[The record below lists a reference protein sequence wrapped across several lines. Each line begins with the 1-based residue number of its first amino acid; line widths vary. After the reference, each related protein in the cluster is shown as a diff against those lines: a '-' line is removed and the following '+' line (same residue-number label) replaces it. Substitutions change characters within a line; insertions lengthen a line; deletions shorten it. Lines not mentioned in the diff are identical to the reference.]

1 MQTLKQKLLAVLL
14 PLFAMFAM
22 VASGVARAEE
32 VGIDVSGVVT
42 AINGNQAVLLAIGGA
57 VLALLYLVRAFSW
70 GRKI

>member
-1 MQTLKQKLLAVLL
+1 MQTLKQKLFAVLL

-32 VGIDVSGVVT
+32 TGIDVSGVVT

>member
-1 MQTLKQKLLAVLL
+1 MNTLKQKLVALLL
-14 PLFAMFAM
+14 PIFGVMFAL
-22 VASGVARAEE
+22 ASGVARAEE
-32 VGIDVSGVVT
+32 EGIDVSSVVA